1 MPLPQ
6 KVELQGKERELK
18 SFVYRDWTAVN
29 TTNARNA
36 IPANCFYNCENLQ
49 PIGFSNLHTVPGIS
63 AALWNYGTDIVY
75 WDTPVNIN
83 GVLWNIV
90 ATTNG
95 KLFAYNFGSPAAIQI
110 NGANTLSGSGTRIT
124 QWKNQ
129 VALIIDSTG
138 YYVWTG
144 SGNITLIT
152 GSGVPTAGNDIA
164 VYSGRVWIVSGRL
177 LLWSIVDNYDGT
189 SWTAA
194 GGAGFKNLTDPVLV
208 GNVTRLYAANGYL
221 YYFGVT
227 SINAI
232 SDVYVAA
239 GASPPTPTFTDLNL
253 IANVGT
259 DQPASVFTYGRPLMF
274 MTRFGMRALFGV
286 SAPSI
291 STIDENNPYASGID
305 GTIQYVDYS
314 QAISGGTCVVNNIL
328 CCAFLIKR
336 LNDPTFGSNTVLA
349 MFQLSAAGYGK
360 WWFANYGAVTRITT
374 ALVGNAPSLFGYI
387 GNQFFQ
393 LFANPSTAPNATFSS
408 PLWDFNDPLSIKEFV
423 RVGFQISSPVISGS
437 FTLSVDTTTGSTQVP
452 TLSNAG
458 AVTWINNSGN
468 AVQWANTVPQIVNWI
483 GNQYL
488 LYSGQAPGGF
498 DTYVG
503 LTFTSNGSIYEMN
516 ALLMDYKL
524 GSRWGARG

>member
-6 KVELQGKERELK
+6 KVERQGERELK
-18 SFVYRDWTAVN
+18 SFVFRDWTAVN

-36 IPANCFYNCENLQ
+36 IPQNCFSNCENLQ
-49 PIGFSNLHTVPGIS
+49 PIGFSNLHTVPDKS
-63 AALWNYGTDIVY
+63 AVLHDYAGDPVY
-75 WDTPVNIN
+75 WDQPVNIA
-83 GVLWNIV
+83 GVLYNIV

-95 KLFAYNFGSPAAIQI
+95 KLFAYNFGSQITTQI
-110 NGANTLSGSGTRIT
+110 NGAITLSGSTTRIT

-144 SGNITLIT
+144 SGNISLIT
-152 GSGVPTAGNDIA
+152 GTGVPTAGTDIA
-164 VYSGRVWIVSGRL
+164 VYAGRVWIVNGRL
-177 LLWSIVDNYDGT
+177 LTFSVVDNYDGT

-194 GGAGFKNLTDPVLV
+194 GGSGFKNLTDPVLN
-208 GNVTRLYAANGYL
+208 GNVQRLYAANGYL
-221 YYFGVT
+221 FYFGTT

-232 SDVYVAA
+232 SDVYVPS
-239 GASPPTPTFTDLNL
+239 GASPPTPTFTDLN
-253 IANVGT
+253 IQADIGT
-259 DQPASVFTYGRPLMF
+259 DQPASVFPYGRPLMF
-274 MTRFGMRALFGV
+274 MTRYGMRALFGV

-305 GTIQYVDYS
+305 GTIQYVDYG

-328 CCAFLIKR
+328 CAAFLIKR

-349 MFQLSAAGYGK
+349 MYQLSAAGYGK
-360 WWFANYGAVTRITT
+360 WWFANYGAVTRITS
-374 ALVGNAPSLFGYI
+374 AIVNNAKSLFAYI
-387 GNQFFQ
+387 GNKFYQ
-393 LFANPSTAPNATFSS
+393 LFANAAAAPNATLST
-408 PLWDFNDPLSIKEFV
+408 PLWDFGDPLSIKEFV
-423 RVGFQISSPVISGS
+423 RVGFQISNPVISGS
-437 FTLSVDTTTGSTQVP
+437 FTLTIDSTTQSIPVP

-458 AVTWINNSGN
+458 SVIWINNSGN
-468 AVQWANTVPQIVNWI
+468 PAQWINNVSQIVNWV

-488 LYSGQAPGGF
+488 LYSGQSPGGF

-503 LTFTSNGSIYEMN
+503 MTLTSNGSIYEMN